1 MGVGR
6 NKAKRELD
14 NCSLPTQYLP
24 PSFRCPNDAYLALAP
39 HLRFYESRPG
49 RGERSFGVSSRSHV
63 RLGKPETQSVQ
74 TLGLEPARGPRG
86 QGGHLGAAL
95 MAELLH
101 TSLRQDG
108 DLALSASTRRNSR
121 DHQPTLPSQR
131 PRRLACALHS

>member
-14 NCSLPTQYLP
+14 NCSLPIQYLP

-49 RGERSFGVSSRSHV
+49 LGERSFGVSSRSHV
-63 RLGKPETQSVQ
+63 RLGKPETQDVQ
-74 TLGLEPARGPRG
+74 TLGLEPAPRP
-86 QGGHLGAAL
+86 QGAGRTPRCSL
-95 MAELLH
+95 AELLH

-121 DHQPTLPSQR
+121 DHRPTLLSRR